1 MNRVADVI
9 NSGFRNTLSKKG
21 MDILTQ
27 GLHLKGISLSFFPY
41 FTYFLF
47 LLIFIF
53 IVLFFFL
60 PFSEDWIR
68 YTCTYQQRNESTY
81 KCLLTLLFM
90 EVDKVRING
99 EQ

>member
-27 GLHLKGISLSFFPY
+27 GLHLEGISLSFFPY

-53 IVLFFFL
+53 IVLFFF
-60 PFSEDWIR
+60 FF
-68 YTCTYQQRNESTY
+68 
-81 KCLLTLLFM
+81 LFLKTGFDTPARTSR
-90 EVDKVRING
+90 ETNRRINVY
-99 EQ
+99 